1 MMAGA
6 QDRGAGMSV
15 SWGDYNRDG
24 LSDIYIGNMYSNAG
38 NRITGMSGYLDKEN
52 ASLKKIY
59 RRFAK
64 GNTLLVQNKDNKFND
79 YGPSVSMG
87 RWAWSSVFADI
98 DNDGWE
104 DLVVANGYIT
114 GQREDDL

>member
-1 MMAGA
+1 
-6 QDRGAGMSV
+6 
-15 SWGDYNRDG
+15 
-24 LSDIYIGNMYSNAG
+24 
-38 NRITGMSGYLDKEN
+38 MSGYLDKEN
-52 ASLKKIY
+52 GSLKKIY

-64 GNTLLVQNKDNKFND
+64 GNTLLVQNKDNKFHD
-79 YGPSVSMG
+79 YGPSVSMS